1 MRIDKGFIGGSSN
14 LLVLY
19 LLKNKD
25 MYGYE
30 IIRELE
36 EKSENVFQYKE
47 GTLYPVLHRL
57 EKEGWVKSYKLKGD
71 RGRERKYYSIT
82 DRGKKQLVKEGK
94 QWKLFTTS
102 VGKVIGGDAHGFA

>member
-14 LLVLY
+14 LLVLH
-19 LLKNKD
+19 LLKTRD

-47 GTLYPVLHRL
+47 GTLYPVLHRF
-57 EKEGWVKSYKLKGD
+57 EKEGWVKSYKSKGD
-71 RGRERKYYSIT
+71 TGRERKYYRIT
-82 DRGKKQLVKEGK
+82 EKGIKQLVEERN
-94 QWKLFTTS
+94 QWKVFTSS
-102 VGKVIGGDAHGFA
+102 VGKVIGGDSHAFA